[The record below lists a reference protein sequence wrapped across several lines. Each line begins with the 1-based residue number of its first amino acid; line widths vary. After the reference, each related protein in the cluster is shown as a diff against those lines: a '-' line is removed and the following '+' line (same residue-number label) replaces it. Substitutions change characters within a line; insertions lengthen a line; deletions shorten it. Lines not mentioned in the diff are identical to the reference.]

1 MAISSLGVGS
11 GILTQDVLD
20 QLRAADE
27 AGKITPI
34 DLNVALE
41 NDKKDAMKIID
52 ANMENLIDSITA
64 IKTATLFDDRQTSV
78 TGSSVSVTALSNS
91 DIQDFTMDVTT
102 LATKQIEESG
112 AFSSESFLVASEAG
126 TMNLNIGYIDDDNP
140 GEDFTINYDETTTLK
155 DLKNLINEEAG
166 EKVDATIVQIN
177 SGEFRLFISSVE
189 TGTSQNITIT
199 DNDGFL
205 LDEDGDTG
213 DTRLT
218 DDMTAIQ
225 SGVDA
230 EFTFNGQEITRSSN
244 EVDDLVSG
252 LTINLLETGSSS
264 VSIAQNRDGIIEKFG
279 NFVDKYN
286 AAITEL
292 DKMTKPSVDSSDRG
306 IFSNESTI
314 KNMKRVIED
323 MYSTIGGGVGSM
335 NDYGFDVDK
344 DGKMT
349 FDKTIFE
356 DKLDENP
363 NNVEAFFTGG
373 TYTNADDSTTELD
386 GAFVEYSDAIEAY
399 TKYNAILDLFNT
411 SITDKIS
418 YLEDKKET
426 AVERLDAKYEIMKK
440 QYAAYDLIINQLN
453 SASSMFSQMI
463 NTEDS

>member
-205 LDEDGDTG
+205 LDEDGNTG

-230 EFTFNGQEITRSSN
+230 EFTFNGQAITRSSN

>member
-230 EFTFNGQEITRSSN
+230 EFTFNGQAITRSSN